1 MEGER
6 GREREGERE
15 RGGERARERKEHCI
29 QHSISFELFITFDKK
44 QFHEK
49 NSFLSF
55 LGLFFSLNSGSNEY
69 KIKHF
74 AMIIPSTFCYPTCM
88 LYS

>member
-1 MEGER
+1 MPDVGE
-6 GREREGERE
+6 
-15 RGGERARERKEHCI
+15 KNCI

-55 LGLFFSLNSGSNEY
+55 LGQFFSLNSGSNEY

-74 AMIIPSTFCYPTCM
+74 AMIIPSTFCYPICM